1 MDVFESKGRTVD
13 EAVFSGL
20 LKMDLSIDEVD
31 IEIIDEGGSLFK
43 SARVKLTRKEEPDYT
58 YIPKAEREAAAPPPP
73 PLPKKGFEE
82 RPRSLEPRPERSFER
97 RDSRGDRRDDRVRSD
112 FRRDDRKRDDF
123 RRDDRRPNERPV
135 AREEVPDEPIIPH
148 EPTNDA
154 EKFLYGLFSHMRM
167 NVALASKVEES
178 ILKVDMSGR
187 GMGMLIGRRGETL
200 DALQYLTSLVI
211 NNGKSD
217 YTKVML
223 DTESYRVKREDTLK
237 RLAAHLA
244 EKVQKSGRRVVLE
257 PMNPYERRILHA
269 TLQDYEKVYTFSEG
283 EEPFRSVVVAL
294 KGKEDDTQ
302 PPETISR
309 PRPRQHR

>member
-31 IEIIDEGGSLFK
+31 IEILDEGGGLFK
-43 SARVKLTRKEEPDYT
+43 SARVRLTHKAEPDYSVDT
-58 YIPKAEREAAAPPPP
+58 VAQEEKVVPQPPQ
-73 PLPKKGFEE
+73 PKKGFEE
-82 RPRSLEPRPERSFER
+82 PFRGSEPHRERSFER
-97 RDSRGDRRDDRVRSD
+97 RDDRGRRDDRR
-112 FRRDDRKRDDF
+112 RDDF
-123 RRDDRRPNERPV
+123 RRDDRRRDDYRRDDRRPVERPA
-135 AREEVPDEPIIPH
+135 AREEVEEPIVAR
-148 EPTNDA
+148 EPSNDA
-154 EKFLYGLFSHMRM
+154 EKFLYGLFTHMRM
-167 NVALASKVEES
+167 NVALTSKVEES

-223 DTESYRVKREDTLK
+223 DTEDYRVKREETLK

-269 TLQDYEKVYTFSEG
+269 TLQDYEKVYTYSEG

-302 PPETISR
+302 PPEPVSR
-309 PRPRQHR
+309 PKPRPRHHR